1 MSTLVSF
8 FRIILDR
15 TQSLVNCEIPFIFS
29 YNQKQ
34 VGNHQYPHCPEI
46 ESHRRAHFPWVNRV
60 TEVDEDTTAYHVE
73 VGGVDVVV
81 DLYLDV
87 DVDGH

>member
-1 MSTLVSF
+1 M
-8 FRIILDR
+8 
-15 TQSLVNCEIPFIFS
+15 
-29 YNQKQ
+29 
-34 VGNHQYPHCPEI
+34 
-46 ESHRRAHFPWVNRV
+46 NRV

-73 VGGVDVVV
+73 VGGVDLDV

>member
-1 MSTLVSF
+1 M
-8 FRIILDR
+8 IISI
-15 TQSLVNCEIPFIFS
+15 SLS
-29 YNQKQ
+29 SR
-34 VGNHQYPHCPEI
+34 PEI
-46 ESHRRAHFPWVNRV
+46 ESQRRAHFPWVNRV

-73 VGGVDVVV
+73 VGGVDLDVVV